1 MHVILLRFAENKA
14 AASDFLEAHNTWI
27 AKGFA
32 DDVFK
37 LVGSLKSGGG
47 LILANDESEA
57 DIRGRVGVDPF
68 VEQGI
73 VSAEIQTVDVKRTN
87 AQLGFLVGND

>member
-1 MHVILLRFAENKA
+1 MHVILLKFAENKA
-14 AASDFLEAHNTWI
+14 AAPDFMEGHNTWI

-32 DDVFK
+32 EDVFK

-47 LILANDESEA
+47 FILASNENEA
-57 DIRGRVGVDPF
+57 AIKERVNADPF

-73 VSAEIQTVDVKRTN
+73 VSAEIHTVDVKR
-87 AQLGFLVGND
+87 AISQLDFLADNN